1 MQTILLCIS
10 GDFVRFYAVMEF
22 RSLTVHTKPFD
33 DQKPGTSGLRKK
45 VSVFQQKNYTENFV
59 QAILNSLGDEL
70 KGSVLVL
77 GGDGRYYVKD
87 AAKLIVKMCAANGV
101 CIVYLKS

>member
-1 MQTILLCIS
+1 MT
-10 GDFVRFYAVMEF
+10 EF
-22 RSLTVHTKPFD
+22 KSVVVPTKPFD

-45 VSVFQQKNYTENFV
+45 VAVFQQQNYTENFV
-59 QAILNSLGDEL
+59 QAILNSLGDDL

-87 AAKLIVKMCAANGV
+87 AAKLIIRICAANGV
-101 CIVYLKS
+101 CKLRIVEY